1 MESNMK
7 RVFVLALAVLLS
19 TLTLSAQNANVKY
32 SGDAQSGEKVYSCA
46 YDGFVN
52 MRQAPSFKAAKIG
65 KFKNGP
71 TGATLIRNLG
81 EWMEINYN
89 GVRGYVPSRFVQDEP
104 TVAYTGTA
112 TVKNI
117 TGIWY
122 NFFFGPLY
130 IYENGYWSAFGNYYF
145 SAYGYY
151 ILENNQIKL
160 IAIREIDF
168 DDMSSG
174 LPGYAKVRKEY
185 GIINISDLTN
195 DRRGTFLTGYESEEE
210 VELLEGE
217 GVPHYTAAEF
227 KNAGKHVKE
236 YLEKDILDLEERKV
250 PISKEE

>member
-1 MESNMK
+1 MK
-7 RVFVLALAVLLS
+7 RLLLSALAVLLS
-19 TLTLSAQNANVKY
+19 TVMLSAQNANVKY
-32 SGDAQSGEKVYSCA
+32 SGDAQPGDKVYSCA
-46 YDGFVN
+46 YDGYVN
-52 MRQAPSFKAAKIG
+52 MRQTASFKAAKVG
-65 KFKNGP
+65 QFKNGP
-71 TGATLIRNLG
+71 TGATLIKNLG
-81 EWMEINYN
+81 DWMEINYN
-89 GVRGYVPSRFVQDEP
+89 GVRGFVPSRFVQDEP

-122 NFFFGPLY
+122 TDFFGPLY
-130 IYENGYWSAFGNYYF
+130 IYENGYWSAFGNYYY

-160 IAIREIDF
+160 IAVREIDF

-174 LPGYAKVRKEY
+174 VPGYAKVRKEY

-227 KNAGKHVKE
+227 KDAGKYVKD
-236 YLEKDILDLEERKV
+236 YLKDDIIDLEQRKV
-250 PISKEE
+250 PITKEE